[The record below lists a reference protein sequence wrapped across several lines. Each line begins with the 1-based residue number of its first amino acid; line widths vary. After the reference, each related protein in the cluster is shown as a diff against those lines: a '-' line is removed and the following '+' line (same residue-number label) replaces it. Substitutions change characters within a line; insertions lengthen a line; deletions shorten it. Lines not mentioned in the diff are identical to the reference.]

1 VRFKDYLFKNR
12 FVMETTKLDMT
23 GLLCPLPVLKT
34 KKVLRSLETG
44 MVIEVTTTD
53 PGAVADFQCLAE
65 QDGLELLEQIESA
78 ETCVHIL
85 KKV

>member
-1 VRFKDYLFKNR
+1 MD
-12 FVMETTKLDMT
+12 TTKLDMS

-34 KKVLRSLETG
+34 QKALRSLEAG
-44 MVIEVTTTD
+44 MVLEVKTTD

-65 QDGLELLEQIESA
+65 QDGLELLDQVINA
-78 ETCVHIL
+78 DACVHVL